1 MSSENPQNLQPA
13 NLPPGQE
20 HNVSAPGASAV
31 RVKVRLPEGKSWL
44 TYALIVVT
52 VGIYVLQLASQN
64 LVGNDLPAIYG
75 MKINEAIKLGQVWR
89 FLSPV
94 FLHGS
99 LMHIGF
105 NMYALYIFGRGLEK
119 RYGTMRFAILYFM
132 GALAGNT
139 LSFLLSPNPSLGAS
153 TAVFGLAAAEGV
165 FIYRNRQFFGKTGRS
180 MLINILTILGVNLL
194 LGLSPGIDNWGHL
207 GGLIGGSVFAWFAGP
222 LYEISGIWPDLSMID
237 RQRGAIVVATSLVE
251 GFFWLLLAAVGV
263 ILL

>member
-1 MSSENPQNLQPA
+1 MNSENPHSLRPE
-13 NLPPGQE
+13 NLPPEQDQ
-20 HNVSAPGASAV
+20 NINTAGASTV
-31 RVKVRLPEGKSWL
+31 RVKVRLPEGKIWL

-52 VGIYVLQLASQN
+52 VGVYLLQVATQSL
-64 LVGNDLPAIYG
+64 LGTDLPALYG
-75 MKINEAIKLGQVWR
+75 MKINEAIELGQVWR
-89 FLSPV
+89 FLTPA

-165 FIYRNRQFFGKTGRS
+165 FIYRNRQFFGQAGRS

-207 GGLIGGSVFAWFAGP
+207 GGLIGGAGFAWFAGP
-222 LYEISGIWPDLSMID
+222 VYEVVGTWPDLSMVE
-237 RQRGAIVVATSLVE
+237 RQRGTIVMATFIIE
-251 GFFWLLLAAVGV
+251 GIFWLLLAVVGL
-263 ILL
+263 IY